1 MSHAASL
8 GKSISGEGISK
19 GKGHGV
25 GVCWIY
31 SRTSKEV
38 SVAGAE

>member
-25 GVCWIY
+25 GVYWIY